1 MGRFHEKL
9 SKGGFV
15 EIAEIGNFKIWCFYT
30 RSNETQL
37 SKDEKMVFF
46 EISWTVVYA
55 AVEIL

>member
-1 MGRFHEKL
+1 M
-9 SKGGFV
+9 
-15 EIAEIGNFKIWCFYT
+15 
-30 RSNETQL
+30 RSSETQF

>member
-1 MGRFHEKL
+1 MGKIHEKL
-9 SKGGFV
+9 SKGEFV
-15 EIAEIGNFKIWCFYT
+15 EIAEIGNFKTRCFYMK
-30 RSNETQL
+30 SNETQL